1 MGMESFLSTGV
12 LRSEFSLAMG
22 KIYAN
27 RRMANRMRE
36 RMKYMFSGT
45 RRWATWAKKKIE
57 GEWKGK
63 GSGREVEGK
72 ASVLTAAKSN
82 F

>member
-45 RRWATWAKKKIE
+45 RRWATWAKKKNRRGME
-57 GEWKGK
+57 GEGKWK
-63 GSGREVEGK
+63 GSGREGQCINC
-72 ASVLTAAKSN
+72 S
-82 F
+82 